1 MTRSQRRRKAL
12 EARLAKLDERIGRL
26 MSARVD
32 LEAAIADTYSTTA
45 ERLAAEFAMVLADYI
60 GRDKVADVRLLNAA
74 DPDKRICHS
83 HDFCDANMVMFD
95 AFKEIMGRNVDMESD
110 ADLALWSDAWKLFR
124 G

>member
-1 MTRSQRRRKAL
+1 MTPAQRKRKAL

-32 LEAAIADTYSTTA
+32 LETAIADTYSRIA
-45 ERLAAEFAMVLADYI
+45 ERLSYRFGEELADYI
-60 GRDKVADVRLLNAA
+60 GRDKVADVRALNAA

-83 HDFCDANMVMFD
+83 HDFCDANMAMFD
-95 AFKEIMGRNVDMESD
+95 AFRKLMGRDVDMESD
-110 ADLALWSDAWKLFR
+110 TDKALWSDAWGLFR